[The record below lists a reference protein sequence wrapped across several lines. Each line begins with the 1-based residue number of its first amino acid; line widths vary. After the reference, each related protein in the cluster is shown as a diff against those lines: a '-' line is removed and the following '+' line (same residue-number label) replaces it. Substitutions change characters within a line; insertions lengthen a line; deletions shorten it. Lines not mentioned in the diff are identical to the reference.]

1 MALVHQASALL
12 FIRSTFARA

>member
-12 FIRSTFARA
+12 FIRGTFARA